1 MLDKN
6 NPYAAPT
13 ADVTPPTPSM
23 NPDSLDL
30 LPEARRLSLGVGIS
44 WIKEAWA
51 LMKPNLGIWILMLL
65 AYMIFQIVMSII
77 PIVGGIV
84 AQLLAPVIMAGLLM
98 AAKHVDLGGTLRF
111 DFLFEGFKNRFTPLL
126 GLGALMLG
134 VYILMAM
141 IFGGG
146 MLAVMGPS
154 FDPETGVVD
163 PSEMLTPVVII
174 LMLVGLVVGI
184 LLALAFAY
192 ATHLVALNN
201 VPVFESVK
209 QSFKGSARNI
219 LPLIVYV
226 IIASI
231 ILIISAIPLGLGL
244 LITIP
249 LFFVT
254 SYVSYKHIFLN
265 H

>member
-13 ADVTPPTPSM
+13 ADVTPPTSSM

-30 LPEARRLSLGVGIS
+30 LPEARSLSLGVGVS
-44 WIKEAWA
+44 WIKEGWV

-65 AYMIFQIVMSII
+65 AYMVFQFVMGII

-84 AQLLAPVIMAGLLM
+84 AQLLSPVIIAGFLM

-126 GLGALMLG
+126 GLGALLLG
-134 VYILMAM
+134 VYILMAL

-146 MLAVMGPS
+146 MLASMGES
-154 FDPETGVVD
+154 FDPEAGIID
-163 PSEMLTPVVII
+163 PSTMFTPVVMI

-209 QSFKGSARNI
+209 QSFKGTAKNI

-244 LITIP
+244 FITIP
-249 LFFVT
+249 LFCVT

-265 H
+265 Q